1 MSLILY
7 NNDERTSVGITLPPH
22 VTSDLSNNFEMV
34 GSLSF
39 LPQSKVDWL
48 KIENW
53 IRMRNNTLTH
63 NQSQNIKGKTVG
75 DYTCWCKDTVSLR
88 VFKAKLTFSRSYDVS
103 STAFWNNGQW
113 ENDGSKITI
122 AVQEVK

>member
-7 NNDERTSVGITLPPH
+7 NDDARTSVGVILPPH
-22 VTSDLSNNFEMV
+22 VTSTLTNNYEIK
-34 GSLSF
+34 GQLEF
-39 LPQSKVDWL
+39 LPQAKVDWL

-53 IRMRNNTLTH
+53 IRMRNNALTH
-63 NQSQNIKGKTVG
+63 NQSQNIRGKTVG

-88 VFKAKLTFSRSYDVS
+88 IFKAKLTFSRSYDVN
-103 STAFWNNGQW
+103 STAFFNNGQW

-122 AVQEVK
+122 VVQEVK

>member
-7 NNDERTSVGITLPPH
+7 NDDERTSVGITLPPH

-53 IRMRNNTLTH
+53 IRMRNNALTH
-63 NQSQNIKGKTVG
+63 NQSQNIRGKTVG
-75 DYTCWCKDTVSLR
+75 D
-88 VFKAKLTFSRSYDVS
+88 
-103 STAFWNNGQW
+103 
-113 ENDGSKITI
+113 
-122 AVQEVK
+122 